1 MNIQNKEQPNCM
13 KDADDKETAKK
24 ELSSDSDADIYK
36 KYSLTGKKLSQQE
49 IDILV
54 ARYKRA
60 RKC

>member
-1 MNIQNKEQPNCM
+1 M

-36 KYSLTGKKLSQQE
+36 KYSLTGKKLSQQK

-60 RKC
+60 RKG